1 MDRTAI
7 DGFLANL
14 TTTLMKDD
22 RYLALLAGGSMRD
35 GTMDRFSDLDLVL
48 VYDERHRADIMAERM
63 EFAGRIGPLLSG
75 FTGEH
80 VGEPRL
86 LICLYGPAPLHVD
99 LKFSTLLELESRI
112 ENPLI
117 LWERDSSAS
126 EAFRRSAPQPIAVHP
141 QWIEDRFWVW
151 VHYGA
156 TKLGRGEWF
165 ECIDFLAFLRGAVF
179 GPLLAARHGQEA
191 RGVRKL
197 ETFLSEDELR
207 ELRGTVADCSAESCY
222 RAFLTA
228 IELYRKLRREG
239 REPVTLREE
248 AELAA
253 VGYLHKIYSEK

>member
-1 MDRTAI
+1 MDRTAT

-14 TTTLMKDD
+14 TATLMKDD
-22 RYLALLAGGSMRD
+22 RYLALLAGGSMLD
-35 GTMDRFSDLDLVL
+35 GTMDRFSDLDLVI
-48 VYDERHRADIMAERM
+48 VYDERHRADIFAERM
-63 EFAGRIGPLLSG
+63 AFAGRIGPLLSG

-86 LICLYGPAPLHVD
+86 LICLYGPTPLHVD
-99 LKFSTLLELESRI
+99 LKFVTLKELESRI

-117 LWERDSSAS
+117 LWERDGAAS
-126 EAFRRSAPQPIAVHP
+126 GVIRRTTPEPAVANP

-179 GPLLAARHGQEA
+179 GPLLAARHGREP

-207 ELRGTVADCSAESCY
+207 ELRGTLANGSAESCY

-239 REPVTLREE
+239 REPVTVRGE
-248 AELAA
+248 AERAA
-253 VGYLHKIYSEK
+253 VEYLHKIYSEQ